1 MDKNYNPQSFEK
13 EIYQNWLEHKYFS
26 SKPNKNKKKTGIFL
40 KKIKYSLSDFF
51 YNHSLYI
58 LFLIELIII
67 VVGIIIILI

>member
-1 MDKNYNPQSFEK
+1 M
-13 EIYQNWLEHKYFS
+13 
-26 SKPNKNKKKTGIFL
+26 PNKNKKKTGIFL